1 MPKPT
6 GLGRGLASL
15 IPDTNINKDKSPAE
29 KINKKAQ
36 EFWSGSV
43 DKSAVKVSVVSD
55 DGNNKPISN
64 NDELSLTYV
73 PINSIV
79 ANPYQ
84 PRKNFEK
91 NSLDDLIT
99 SISEHGILQP
109 LVVVPSDN
117 GYQLI
122 AGERRF
128 RSAQILNL
136 DTVPVIIRDVTQ
148 QEQLELSLIE
158 NIQRQNLNPIEEAHS
173 YKQLADEF
181 GLPQEDIAKRVG
193 KSRSKVANSMRLL
206 QLPDEVQRLLMEEK
220 ITEGHGKI
228 LLELDSPE
236 KQIALAKKIVRQ
248 NLTVRDTGTTVK
260 KQKGINT
267 NITTVESKD
276 PRIQAWEKKLESS
289 LGTKVSIVDKKDK
302 GKIEI
307 EYFSNEELM
316 AMIERLS
323 DVDDL

>member
-15 IPDTNINKDKSPAE
+15 IPDTKSNETKPTDQ
-29 KINKKAQ
+29 KINQKAKA
-36 EFWSGSV
+36 FWSGGV
-43 DKSAVKVSVVSD
+43 NESAVKVSVVANDNHSQSD
-55 DGNNKPISN
+55 SNISLLN
-64 NDELSLTYV
+64 IPLA
-73 PINSIV
+73 SIE

-84 PRKNFEK
+84 PRKNFEQ
-91 NSLDDLIT
+91 SALDDLVA
-99 SISEHGILQP
+99 SIREHGILQP
-109 LVVVPSDN
+109 LVVVPNGD

-128 RSAQILNL
+128 RSAQILQL
-136 DTVPVIIRDVTQ
+136 ETVPVIVRDVTEQ
-148 QEQLELSLIE
+148 QQLELSLIE
-158 NIQRQNLNPIEEAHS
+158 NIQRQNLNPIEEARS

-181 GLPQEDIAKRVG
+181 SLSQEDIAKRVG

-220 ITEGHGKI
+220 ITEGHGKL

-260 KQKGINT
+260 KQKGIN
-267 NITTVESKD
+267 NATTTKSKD

-289 LGTKVSIVDKKDK
+289 LGTKVSIVDRNNK

-316 AMIERLS
+316 ALIERLS
-323 DVDDL
+323 DVDDF